1 MKRFYAFIVFLVLM
15 AFALPVLAATTVTV
29 TDNTK
34 LQTHTYTIDWTTTS
48 GAITVS
54 DATIYNVWGEIV
66 DFVVDP
72 GSPAPTSLYDVT
84 IKDARGYDVFR
95 GLLANLS
102 ATRTWRDSVTSGPKW
117 LNQETLTFS
126 LSGNSVTNA
135 VGTVQFTTR
144 TK

>member
-1 MKRFYAFIVFLVLM
+1 MKKLFLALCLVL

-34 LQTHTYTIDWTTTS
+34 LGTHTYTIDWSTTS
-48 GAITVS
+48 GAVAVS
-54 DATIYNVWGEIV
+54 SATIYNAWGEIV
-66 DFVVDP
+66 DVQVDA
-72 GSPAPTSLYDVT
+72 GSPAPTASYDVT
-84 IKDARGYDVFR
+84 IKDSRGYDVFR
-95 GLLANLS
+95 GLLMDLP
-102 ATRTWRDSVTSGPKW
+102 ATKAWRESVSVGPKW
-117 LNQETLTFS
+117 LNQETLTFA